1 MIYAG
6 CQKGP
11 ILYSGARSPV
21 LTHDKLNHGNG
32 DAESRRAWRG
42 GEGVGVVVVGGGGVT
57 RPNCKVMWDFRLP
70 SDGRRFAFSCDR
82 IMLENILGLRLIILS
97 S

>member
-32 DAESRRAWRG
+32 AAERRRAGRG
-42 GEGVGVVVVGGGGVT
+42 GEGRGGGGGGGGGV
-57 RPNCKVMWDFRLP
+57 C
-70 SDGRRFAFSCDR
+70 G
-82 IMLENILGLRLIILS
+82 
-97 S
+97 